1 MLNYFLSLL
10 SPATIGGIFLIIGAF
25 FLFFGKANY
34 SVISYFFADLC
45 WVDLAYHSKD
55 YFGMTVTIIGMM
67 LGIGVFL
74 KMQLGYFHKNLKK
87 DKK

>member
-1 MLNYFLSLL
+1 MVNYFLSLL

-45 WVDLAYHSKD
+45 WVDLAYHS
-55 YFGMTVTIIGMM
+55 YSHAEIIFTM
-67 LGIGVFL
+67 IS
-74 KMQLGYFHKNLKK
+74 
-87 DKK
+87 